1 VQELRGR
8 GLVHDMLLEL
18 LPAADVAA
26 YLAGRLGGPVA
37 PALVA
42 GVHARTDGH
51 PLFLVTLVEHLVQQ
65 RLLGRSAGQWTL
77 RAGVEARVAQLPQE
91 VRQLL
96 TRRLDT
102 LPAAARQVLEVA
114 SVVGQAFAAAAV
126 AAGTQD
132 TVEAVDAVCDGL
144 VTAHRVLEDTG
155 VTVWP
160 DGTRGGGYRFH
171 HALSQQVLYEA
182 LGPTRRAQL
191 HRQIGAR
198 LERGC
203 QVKCVTFLHWHPAPE
218 QHHKLIER
226 RFPLGNRL
234 GPFFGDML

>member
-1 VQELRGR
+1 GR
-8 GLVHDMLLEL
+8 GLVRVLPLEL
-18 LPAADVAA
+18 LLAEDVAA

-42 GVHARTDGH
+42 GVHERTDGP
-51 PLFLVTLVEHLVQQ
+51 PLFLVTIVGHLVQP
-65 RLLGRSAGQWTL
+65 RLLARWGGQWAL
-77 RAGVEARVAQLPQE
+77 RGGGEASVAELPEE

-96 TRRLDT
+96 LWRLAT

-114 SVVGQAFAAAAV
+114 SVVDQAFVAAAV

-144 VTAHRVLEDTG
+144 VTEHHVLEDTG

-171 HALSQQVLYEA
+171 HAPSQQVPEEA
-182 LGPTRRAQL
+182 RGPT
-191 HRQIGAR
+191 
-198 LERGC
+198 
-203 QVKCVTFLHWHPAPE
+203 
-218 QHHKLIER
+218 
-226 RFPLGNRL
+226 
-234 GPFFGDML
+234 GPGPH